1 MITKT
6 QLAENTTDNS
16 APDYLGDCVLQYIWP
31 WEDMQIKTQTASMTI
46 PGIIVQTGVQCSVWS
61 ITIQES
67 GGMKHWYE
75 NSKKGWKNRPCI

>member
-1 MITKT
+1 
-6 QLAENTTDNS
+6 
-16 APDYLGDCVLQYIWP
+16 
-31 WEDMQIKTQTASMTI
+31 MQIKTQTASMTI

-75 NSKKGWKNRPCI
+75 NSKKG